1 MINSVSLTGRLTRDP
16 DLRYTQTGM
25 AVCNLNLAVERKF
38 KNSNG
43 ERETDF
49 PNLKAFGKTA
59 ETLANYLKKGSLAG
73 FEGRIQTGSYENQ
86 EGKRVYTTDV
96 IVDSFSFL
104 ETRSKS
110 EAQQQSKPK
119 QEAPQME
126 PIEIDD
132 DDIEDSLPF

>member
-16 DLRYTQTGM
+16 DLRYTQSGM
-25 AVCNLNLAVERKF
+25 AVCSLNLAVERKY
-38 KNSNG
+38 KKADS

-59 ETLANYLKKGSLAG
+59 ETIANYLKKGSLAG
-73 FEGRIQTGSYENQ
+73 FEGRIQTGSYENS

-132 DDIEDSLPF
+132 DDLPF